1 MKRQRKLTKSS
12 DKIVSGV
19 LGGIAEYFSWDKSW
33 TRIIGALL
41 IIFPGQVFLG
51 ILLYVIA
58 AIVMPDYQSP
68 QRPDDDNIIDGEF
81 RE

>member
-1 MKRQRKLTKSS
+1 MNRQRKLTKSA

-19 LGGIAEYFSWDKSW
+19 FGGIAEYFSWDKSW

-41 IIFPGQVFLG
+41 IIFPGQIFLG

-58 AIVMPDYQSP
+58 AIVMPDQQKP
-68 QRPDDDNIIDGEF
+68 LKQKDDTIIDGDF